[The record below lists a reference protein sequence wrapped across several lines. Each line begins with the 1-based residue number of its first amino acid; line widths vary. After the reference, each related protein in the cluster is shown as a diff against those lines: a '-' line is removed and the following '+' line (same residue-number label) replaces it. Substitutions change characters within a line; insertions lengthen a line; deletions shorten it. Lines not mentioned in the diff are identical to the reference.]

1 MAGKQAKTLSKTQ
14 LQATLA
20 FLSERS
26 RNPERDKVMVL
37 LSAKAGLRAVEISRL
52 RWGMVTDSEGQVA
65 DAVSLPD
72 AAAKMGSGRTVPMNK
87 ELKRELVSLL
97 AKIGPSAPDPVIFS
111 ERGGYPE
118 RRDDGDLVPMGRQS
132 VVNWFHRLYRA
143 MGYEGCSSHSGRRT
157 FVTQAARA
165 IVSAGGSLRDVQELA
180 GHRQLS
186 TTQLYIDGDA
196 AAKRKVVDLI

>member
-20 FLSERS
+20 YLAERS
-26 RNPERDKVMVL
+26 RNPERDRAMVL

-52 RWGMVTDSEGQVA
+52 TWSMVTDAEGWVA
-65 DAVSLPD
+65 DAIALPD
-72 AAAKMGSGRTVPMNK
+72 VAAKMGSGRIVPMNK
-87 ELKRELVSLL
+87 ELKRELVALH
-97 AKIGPSAPDPVIFS
+97 AKVGPSAPDPIVFS
-111 ERGGYPE
+111 ERGGFPK
-118 RRDDGDLVPMGRQS
+118 RDGGKLVPMGQQS
-132 VVNWFHRLYRA
+132 VVNWFFRLYRA

-186 TTQLYIDGDA
+186 TTQLYIEGDT

>member
-1 MAGKQAKTLSKTQ
+1 MAGRQAKTLSRTQ

-26 RNPERDKVMVL
+26 RNPERDRAMVL

-52 RWGMVTDSEGQVA
+52 AWSMLTDAEGRVA
-65 DAVSLPD
+65 DAISLPD
-72 AAAKMGSGRTVPMNK
+72 VAAKMGSGRTVPMNK
-87 ELKRELVSLL
+87 ELRRELSALH
-97 AKIGPSAPDPVIFS
+97 AKVGPSASDPVVFS

-118 RRDDGDLVPMGRQS
+118 RRDGGVLVGMSRQS

-143 MGYEGCSSHSGRRT
+143 MGYDGCSSHSGRRT

-186 TTQLYIDGDA
+186 TTQRYIDGDA